1 MRLLVTFGLAC
12 IMALFSL
19 SIGGVLSAQEQDVP
33 EEIVETPVTDNQDDS
48 FGDGDYVNMDG
59 CEGTVYLTP
68 EAAMEAAIAAGMN
81 LDDPGNIPFPYHEH
95 ISEDVTTNYMLN
107 DR

>member
-1 MRLLVTFGLAC
+1 
-12 IMALFSL
+12 MALFSL

-81 LDDPGNIPFPYHEH
+81 LDDPGNIPFPYHD
-95 ISEDVTTNYMLN
+95 IFLKMAQRTTCLMVDNLFFSNKNSCY
-107 DR
+107 